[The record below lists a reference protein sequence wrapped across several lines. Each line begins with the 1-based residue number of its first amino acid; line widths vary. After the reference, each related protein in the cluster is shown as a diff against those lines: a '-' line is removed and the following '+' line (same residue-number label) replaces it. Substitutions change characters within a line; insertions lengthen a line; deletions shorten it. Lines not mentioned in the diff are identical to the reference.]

1 MVLKSTNGCQSL
13 NRKSHGGEQT
23 LAEIESMPHK
33 SSAHH
38 EIARRYV
45 RVKQPAE
52 HSALLIVLV
61 ALG

>member
-45 RVKQPAE
+45 RVKQ
-52 HSALLIVLV
+52 LLSILHC
-61 ALG
+61 

>member
-1 MVLKSTNGCQSL
+1 
-13 NRKSHGGEQT
+13 
-23 LAEIESMPHK
+23 MPHK